1 MRCKM
6 LNLSVKQENGDS
18 QKGRKFKMLN
28 ISVKQR
34 KSGNKF
40 TLVELLVVI
49 AIIAILAS
57 MLLPAMQ
64 KAREKA
70 KANTCI
76 SNLKQ
81 IGLVMAQYADDN
93 NSWTIPA
100 YYKSYQWGRNLMLG
114 KYAPGPT
121 WGVANANFTSFFV
134 CPSQSPWGKYA
145 SESWTYG
152 MRRVSSNFTS
162 FKIGGMPIRYA
173 MFSGNNVIG
182 SGTYTAWKNPSYVWF
197 LGDSKSSLVS
207 INQWYYADLAGD
219 STSKLIHARHADKAN
234 LLYADLHVSSTGSTE
249 LKGMGLN
256 YYSQSGALK

>member
-1 MRCKM
+1 
-6 LNLSVKQENGDS
+6 
-18 QKGRKFKMLN
+18 MLN
-28 ISVKQR
+28 ISVKQ
-34 KSGNKF
+34 KNSGNKF
-40 TLVELLVVI
+40 TLIELLVVT

-76 SNLKQ
+76 SNQKQ
-81 IGLVMAQYADDN
+81 IGLAMAQYADDS
-93 NSWTIPA
+93 NSWTIPS
-100 YYKSYQWGRNLMLG
+100 YYKSYQWGRNLMLS
-114 KYAPGPT
+114 KYAPGPA
-121 WGVANANFTSFFV
+121 WGVANANYTSYFV

-152 MRRVSSNFTS
+152 MRTVAGNPAS
-162 FKIGGMPIRYA
+162 FKIGGTPIRYS

-197 LGDSKSSLVS
+197 LGDSKASLIS
-207 INQWYYADLAGD
+207 ANQWYYADITGD

-234 LLYADLHVSSTGSTE
+234 LLYADLHVASTGGVE

-256 YYSQSGALK
+256 YYSQKGSWK